1 MLDELKE
8 EGGELS
14 IILFVVNVVILSG
27 RVKFVEDL

>member
-1 MLDELKE
+1 MKE

-27 RVKFVEDL
+27 RVRFVEDL